1 MEDRKRHAGVLIG
14 ALTVL
19 FVTACTDAKWNGSL
33 EEFLKSQSGPIG
45 QVMKDPQQ
53 YRLQVIYT
61 QIDRDERNRPS
72 FTSFGYRVDAGEY
85 FYPASTVKLP
95 TALIALE
102 KLNTLAIAG
111 LDRDTPMLTAASA
124 DYQGAALSDHSS
136 PHGMP
141 SVAHYTR
148 KILLVSDNDAFNR
161 LYEFVGQQPL
171 NEALHAKGLV
181 GTRIMHRLELTL
193 DTEQNRHTNPIV
205 FAGDDGIVYEQ
216 AAQYSQRD
224 YTVDAP
230 VLLGS
235 AEIVDGQ
242 RLERPKDF
250 AGKNA
255 FPLQDQH
262 DVIKAL
268 MFPESVPA
276 QRRFGLSADDYGF
289 VYRYMSMYPS
299 DSGIAAYADAGAY
312 PDSHVKFLMYGGTAR
327 SIPAHIRIFNKVGD
341 AYGFL
346 TDAAYVADLKNG
358 VEFILAATIYTNEN
372 GTFNDDTYEYEER
385 GLPFLRDLGQ
395 SIYGLELARER
406 AYRPDFSHFFP
417 SEQRPDR

>member
-1 MEDRKRHAGVLIG
+1 MADDKRYAGVFLS
-14 ALTVL
+14 ALAAL
-19 FVTACTDAKWNGSL
+19 FVTACTGAKWDGSL
-33 EEFLKSQSGPIG
+33 EEFLKSQPGPVA
-45 QVMKDPQQ
+45 QVMKDPEK

-61 QIDRDERNRPS
+61 QIDRDEQNRPS

-102 KLNTLAIAG
+102 KLNTLDIAG

-124 DYQGAALSDHSS
+124 DYQSAALSDHSS
-136 PHGMP
+136 PDGMP
-141 SVAHYTR
+141 SVAHYIR

-171 NEALHAKGLV
+171 NEALHARGLS
-181 GTRIMHRLELTL
+181 GTRIMHRLERAL
-193 DTEQNRHTNPIV
+193 DTEQDRHTNAIV
-205 FAGDDGIVYEQ
+205 FANDEGIVYEQ

-224 YTVDAP
+224 YTADTP

-235 AEIVDGQ
+235 AEVIDGQ
-242 RLERPKDF
+242 RLEKAKDF

-255 FPLQDQH
+255 FPLEDQH

-276 QRRFGLSADDYGF
+276 QRRFELSADDYAF
-289 VYRYMSMYPS
+289 VYRYMSMYPI
-299 DSGIAAYADAGAY
+299 DSGIAAYADTASY
-312 PDSHVKFLMYGGTAR
+312 PDGYVKFLMYGGKAR
-327 SIPAHIRIFNKVGD
+327 SIPEHLRIFNKVGD

-346 TDAAYVADLKNG
+346 TDAAYVADVKNG

-372 GTFNDDTYEYEER
+372 GTFNDDTYEYEEL

-395 SIYGLELARER
+395 SIYELELARER
-406 AYRPDFSHFFP
+406 THRPDLSRLFP